1 VLGSSSHVPFKL
13 QGPARTRP
21 GHPQRPHLA
30 AVAGEVWRVAP
41 VLGSQIR
48 TFPSLPAE
56 AGQDPSGANADGR
69 RESWDCRSPTP
80 PRSTPSS
87 TGCLTP

>member
-1 VLGSSSHVPFKL
+1 
-13 QGPARTRP
+13 
-21 GHPQRPHLA
+21 
-30 AVAGEVWRVAP
+30 VWRVAP

-69 RESWDCRSPTP
+69 REILGLQVTDATSVHAQLDRVLDAVTDKLAQIWF
-80 PRSTPSS
+80 PRTAQPRDP
-87 TGCLTP
+87 LPRRRRRHLPRQ